1 MTSDART
8 AMIEAA
14 IRILAEDG
22 YQAASFTE
30 VIARSG
36 APRGSIYHHFPGG
49 KDELV
54 AAALDAQSTRTFDR
68 LEGLAGKDPG
78 TVVRT
83 FTDGWRRGL
92 ELTDFAVG
100 CSLLAVTTSTGA
112 GALREKA
119 GGLFRD
125 WRGVLA
131 GLFVAGGADPSIAP
145 AFAAQ
150 VLAATEGAVAIAR
163 AERSFEPFD
172 LAAGQLQ
179 RAASELNAGPSNEA

>member
-1 MTSDART
+1 MATDARA
-8 AMIEAA
+8 AMIDAA

-54 AAALDAQSTRTFDR
+54 AAALDVQSARTFER
-68 LEGLAGKDPG
+68 LEQLAGQDP
-78 TVVRT
+78 TAVVRA

-112 GALREKA
+112 GELREKA

-125 WRGVLA
+125 WRGLLA
-131 GLFVAGGADPSIAP
+131 RLFVASGVDPA
-145 AFAAQ
+145 AAQGFAAQ
-150 VLAATEGAVAIAR
+150 LLAATEGAVAISR
-163 AERSFEPFD
+163 AERSLESFD
-172 LAAGQLQ
+172 LVAAQLQ
-179 RAASELNAGPSNEA
+179 RAASELTAGRSAEA

>member
-1 MTSDART
+1 MAGDARA
-8 AMIEAA
+8 AMIDAA

-54 AAALDAQSTRTFDR
+54 AAALDVQSARTFER
-68 LEGLAGKDPG
+68 LEQLAGQDPIA
-78 TVVRT
+78 VVRA

-92 ELTDFAVG
+92 GLTDFAVG
-100 CSLLAVTTSTGA
+100 CSLLAVSTSTGE
-112 GALREKA
+112 GELRAKA

-125 WRGVLA
+125 WRGLLA
-131 GLFVAGGADPSIAP
+131 RLFAAGGMDPAG
-145 AFAAQ
+145 AQGLAAQ
-150 VLAATEGAVAIAR
+150 LLAATEGAVAIAR
-163 AERSFEPFD
+163 AERSLEPFD
-172 LAAGQLQ
+172 LVAEQLQ
-179 RAASELNAGPSNEA
+179 NAAAALVGSERRG